1 VSDGSTNGEGTAS
14 GAENVG
20 DDDAPRGGRG
30 AAAVAV
36 DGAHPLR
43 AELERAARGAARSG
57 PSADADVRSHGPS
70 ISVSVGSARERVG
83 PDTAVADAAAADAV
97 VDEAPGVVTVVVG
110 EAANG
115 GAFASLD
122 AALDAALVQLE
133 TAAARWDDAADGL
146 MDEAVEGG
154 VAVADDWLVRIELR
168 FDGPLACD
176 ALRIER
182 ANVDI
187 VAGEGYSPV
196 LTFRPPPSAAS
207 DESYRAITV
216 VEGELTV
223 ERVAMELQSRVGL
236 GSSDRLFVA
245 QEADLIRLRDCAL
258 TITSNATSAATAT
271 GEENSPAQAKAA
283 FFDVEASRAATA
295 ARVTPEM
302 PEMNGAMPLLTVRL
316 DRCVARGDADFM
328 RVGGARNARLTWS
341 NGLAVLGGSLLA
353 VEGSR
358 QALPGAHVRAMLSH
372 VTVGLRGNLAAM
384 ANSQTTPFL
393 PVVEV
398 ESYDGIYVGMDQPL
412 VASLGIDG
420 VEDFRARFRW
430 KGERN
435 FYDNWTRLWRIAGG
449 GVDSEAE
456 EMGFRDW
463 VSHWGRAESAPSL
476 GPVIWRNPISLA
488 RPLDD
493 QQLADFALADTDANP
508 ARGSAEKGVNAGA
521 TFDRLPAFPWRGRFV
536 RDGTP

>member
-1 VSDGSTNGEGTAS
+1 
-14 GAENVG
+14 
-20 DDDAPRGGRG
+20 
-30 AAAVAV
+30 
-36 DGAHPLR
+36 
-43 AELERAARGAARSG
+43 
-57 PSADADVRSHGPS
+57 
-70 ISVSVGSARERVG
+70 
-83 PDTAVADAAAADAV
+83 
-97 VDEAPGVVTVVVG
+97 
-110 EAANG
+110 
-115 GAFASLD
+115 
-122 AALDAALVQLE
+122 
-133 TAAARWDDAADGL
+133 
-146 MDEAVEGG
+146 
-154 VAVADDWLVRIELR
+154 
-168 FDGPLACD
+168 
-176 ALRIER
+176 
-182 ANVDI
+182 
-187 VAGEGYSPV
+187 
-196 LTFRPPPSAAS
+196 
-207 DESYRAITV
+207 
-216 VEGELTV
+216 
-223 ERVAMELQSRVGL
+223 
-236 GSSDRLFVA
+236 
-245 QEADLIRLRDCAL
+245 
-258 TITSNATSAATAT
+258 
-271 GEENSPAQAKAA
+271 
-283 FFDVEASRAATA
+283 
-295 ARVTPEM
+295 
-302 PEMNGAMPLLTVRL
+302 
-316 DRCVARGDADFM
+316 
-328 RVGGARNARLTWS
+328 
-341 NGLAVLGGSLLA
+341 
-353 VEGSR
+353 
-358 QALPGAHVRAMLSH
+358 
-372 VTVGLRGNLAAM
+372 M